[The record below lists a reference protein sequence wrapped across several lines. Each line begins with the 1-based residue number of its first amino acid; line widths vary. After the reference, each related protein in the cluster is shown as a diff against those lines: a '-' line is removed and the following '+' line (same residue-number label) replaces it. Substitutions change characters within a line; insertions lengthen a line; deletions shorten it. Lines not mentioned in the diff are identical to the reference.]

1 MNTQVVEIKLMFRYV
16 YDIILHIPFDLSMI
30 ILQYE

>member
-1 MNTQVVEIKLMFRYV
+1 MNTLVVEIKLMFGYV
-16 YDIILHIPFDLSMI
+16 YYIIPHIPFDLFLI

>member
-1 MNTQVVEIKLMFRYV
+1 MNTLVVEIKLMFGYV
-16 YDIILHIPFDLSMI
+16 YYIIPHIPFYVLPI

>member
-1 MNTQVVEIKLMFRYV
+1 MNTQVVEIKLMFGYV
-16 YDIILHIPFDLSMI
+16 YDIIPHIPFDLIMI

>member
-1 MNTQVVEIKLMFRYV
+1 MNTLVVVIKVMFGYV
-16 YDIILHIPFDLSMI
+16 YYIIPHIPFDLLLI

>member
-1 MNTQVVEIKLMFRYV
+1 MNTQVVEIKLMFGYV
-16 YDIILHIPFDLSMI
+16 YYIIPHTLFDLLLI

>member
-1 MNTQVVEIKLMFRYV
+1 MNTVVGEIKLMLGYV
-16 YDIILHIPFDLSMI
+16 YYIIPHIPFDLLLI